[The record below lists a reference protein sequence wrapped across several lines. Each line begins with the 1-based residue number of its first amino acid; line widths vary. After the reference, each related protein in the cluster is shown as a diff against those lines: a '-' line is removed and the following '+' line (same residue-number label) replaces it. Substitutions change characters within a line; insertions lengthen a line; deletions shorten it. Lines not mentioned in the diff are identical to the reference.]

1 MYLSVLGLI
10 SKGLLCFPNQKAQRF
25 GGSWGHIKTIKH
37 LIYRMVEFS
46 KLTNVRFTALMLS
59 QRYSP
64 VCFVLGNSDGTKV
77 GIILFSSFSY
87 REGKLISFLVPVSD
101 FRHVFRKEKL
111 TCSNL
116 PNFILLWIFWKA
128 CIYWDKTAL
137 GNIPVWEQEWLFAL
151 KIIFHLYG

>member
-25 GGSWGHIKTIKH
+25 GGSWGHIKTISIWFIGWWNLASWQMLDLQPWCWAKDIH
-37 LIYRMVEFS
+37 LCALFWEILTVQ
-46 KLTNVRFTALMLS
+46 KLAL
-59 QRYSP
+59 
-64 VCFVLGNSDGTKV
+64 FF
-77 GIILFSSFSY
+77 FSSFSS

-137 GNIPVWEQEWLFAL
+137 GNIPVWEQERLFAL